1 MNLVENLMDS
11 LLIMPEFWTVQS
23 PNLHTDWCSVMD
35 CFSHGPQIH
44 THACPV
50 FSFKSNVVCKHLLII
65 TCIITQNSTL
75 SPTIVNFVPVCQ
87 QNVSFEGMYN
97 VLSTQPVLNKVSKIT
112 GLKQET

>member
-11 LLIMPEFWTVQS
+11 LLIMPKFWTVRS
-23 PNLHTDWCSVMD
+23 PNLHTDWGSVMD

-44 THACPV
+44 THA
-50 FSFKSNVVCKHLLII
+50 SFKSNVVCKHLLII